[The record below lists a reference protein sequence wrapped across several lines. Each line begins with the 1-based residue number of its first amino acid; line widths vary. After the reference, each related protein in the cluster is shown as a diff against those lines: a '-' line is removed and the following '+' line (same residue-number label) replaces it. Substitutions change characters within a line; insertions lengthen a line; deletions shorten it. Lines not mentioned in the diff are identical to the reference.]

1 MTTPLPHPL
10 AAAEKTSAAASK
22 AAASAPEAASWLA
35 LPAKPERRLTLAQR
49 LAAEPEWTGT
59 DNEGDDE
66 DDSEK

>member
-35 LPAKPERRLTLAQR
+35 SPAKPERRLTLAQQ
-49 LAAEPEWTGT
+49 LAAEPEWTGP
-59 DNEGDDE
+59 DNEGDD
-66 DDSEK
+66 DDESET